1 MRNICIRDN
10 EKAKLKRVTV
20 NVTARDIIKGKRGEC
35 KCCPVA
41 LALNRLLK
49 KPYAANVGISSV
61 YYYTITDI
69 GKVYGPDMP
78 EFVSTFIYAFD
89 GNKNPLPFKFRMSI
103 PKMVLRKP

>member
-1 MRNICIRDN
+1 MKNIYVLTN
-10 EKAKLKRVTV
+10 EKDKLKRVTV
-20 NVTARDIIKGKRGEC
+20 NVTARDILKGIRGEC

-49 KPYAANVGISSV
+49 KPYAANVGIQSV
-61 YYYTITDI
+61 CYVSITNI
-69 GKVYGPDMP
+69 GNVYGPDMP
-78 EFVSTFIYAFD
+78 EFVSTFIHAFD